1 MFEYL
6 IFSIQSQRSVIS
18 TRSIKSGNALPEKEL
33 VEVEDDVEEEEMT
46 GSGNLSVIFCN
57 WISAI

>member
-18 TRSIKSGNALPEKEL
+18 TRSIKSGTALPEKEL
-33 VEVEDDVEEEEMT
+33 VEVEDDVEEQEMT
-46 GSGNLSVIFCN
+46 GSGNLSVVFL
-57 WISAI
+57 

>member
-33 VEVEDDVEEEEMT
+33 VEVEDDVEEQEMT
-46 GSGNLSVIFCN
+46 GSGNLSVVFL
-57 WISAI
+57 